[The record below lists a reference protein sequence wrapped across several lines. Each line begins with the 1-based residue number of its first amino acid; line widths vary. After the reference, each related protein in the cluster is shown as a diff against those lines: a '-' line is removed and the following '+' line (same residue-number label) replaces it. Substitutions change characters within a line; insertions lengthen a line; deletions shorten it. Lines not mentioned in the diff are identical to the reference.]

1 MTRGGQAKDRDE
13 PERRCIVTGDSQP
26 RGGLVRFVIG
36 PGGAVVPDVAG
47 KLPGRGIW
55 VSADRAALDGA
66 RKQFARAARQPVT
79 VPEGLGD
86 LVEGLIARRLIDT
99 LSLAHKAGQALAGYE
114 KARELIAAG
123 RAAVLVQASDG
134 SERGKSKLRK
144 PDNAAFV
151 GCLSA
156 QELGLSFG
164 REHVIHAAVVAGGL
178 ARRVVVEAARL
189 ARLRGLD
196 GGMAAAEE

>member
-114 KARELIAAG
+114 KARELIGMG

-189 ARLRGLD
+189 GRLRGLD